1 MSNFLRVN
9 VVGPGL
15 IRSDLVINY
24 MISFSKEEQNVTITL
39 SDTQGH
45 NTRVE
50 VSRIDAPLY
59 QVRVT
64 PEDSLDSESFSLA
77 SVLEGVADPEE
88 EEVAPPLQPL
98 EDKDH
103 E

>member
-1 MSNFLRVN
+1 MSNLIRVS
-9 VVGPGL
+9 VIGPGL
-15 IRSDLVINY
+15 RRSDLVVNY
-24 MISFSKEEQNVTITL
+24 MVSFSKEEQNVTLTL

-45 NTRVE
+45 NTRVV

-59 QVRVT
+59 QIRVT

-77 SVLEGVADPEE
+77 SVLEGVVDPEE
-88 EEVAPPLQPL
+88 EEVSPPLQPL
-98 EDKDH
+98 EGEDH

>member
-1 MSNFLRVN
+1 MSNLIRVS
-9 VVGPGL
+9 VIGPGL
-15 IRSDLVINY
+15 RRSDLVVNY
-24 MISFSKEEQNVTITL
+24 MVSFSKDDQKVTLTL

-45 NTRVE
+45 NTRVV

-77 SVLEGVADPEE
+77 SVLEGVVDPEE

-98 EDKDH
+98 EGEDH